1 MPDYMNAVDYMKA
14 VNELNY
20 NDFPGGGWMVSD
32 LYEGRSGQLLESQP

>member
-20 NDFPGGGWMVSD
+20 NDFPGVDGI
-32 LYEGRSGQLLESQP
+32 RPIRRT

>member
-20 NDFPGGGWMVSD
+20 NDFPGGGVD
-32 LYEGRSGQLLESQP
+32 GIRPIRRT

>member
-1 MPDYMNAVDYMKA
+1 MNAVDYMKA

-20 NDFPGGGWMVSD
+20 NDFPGGGMVSD

>member
-20 NDFPGGGWMVSD
+20 NDFPGGWMVAD